1 MALRQSAGAAQ
12 SRGRA
17 MCTGSDGWQ
26 PHRERRVEATPAGV
40 DVALGAVVIV
50 AAALVAGLVP
60 VSSTGPRLGLMAA
73 ALSLFAAATVD
84 LRAVVVVTVTAYLVF
99 DGFLVNQLGELS
111 WRGAADTRRLAVLGL
126 AAALGLVAGLGYRAA
141 AVFNS
146 RGEGRMIRLLRE
158 HGADPFLV
166 NVHGQTPVGLAS

>member
-1 MALRQSAGAAQ
+1 MW
-12 SRGRA
+12 
-17 MCTGSDGWQ
+17 TGSDGWQ
-26 PHRERRVEATPAGV
+26 PHRERRVEVTPAGV

-50 AAALVAGLVP
+50 AAALAAGLVP

-84 LRAVVVVTVTAYLVF
+84 LRAVVVVTITAYLVF

-111 WRGAADTRRLAVLGL
+111 WRGAADTRRLAVLCL

-141 AVFNS
+141 HRVRTWRTWAEQLARQVTVTP
-146 RGEGRMIRLLRE
+146 IRRT
-158 HGADPFLV
+158 DPFSR
-166 NVHGQTPVGLAS
+166 NPAAIWSAEEARHG